1 MAILSSIFGRGTPT
15 PQVPGQVIST
25 ENIPKELQPY
35 YKDILTKAQA
45 LYNDRVA
52 DQEGNIYQ
60 GQTLAEFTPEQQQAQ
75 TGIAGLVGTQAPVY
89 QEAMGMTRDAA
100 TPFSTEQIEEY
111 MSPYQ
116 QAVTD
121 IEKREA
127 TKQYQT
133 QVVPQLAAKAAMT
146 QPFGGSRQAILEG
159 MAADTQQ
166 RLLSD
171 LQAKGSAN
179 AYTDAISR
187 LDADRLAK
195 GQAGTQLANLGTS
208 QYKASAAELGGL
220 QLVGENKQRQN
231 QTALNESFKQFLDER
246 EQPYVDMA
254 KYQDVVRGA
263 PIGTTKYS
271 DPTPASYGPSL
282 GTQLLGGIGGLNNI
296 YGAFSGK
303 NLAGQTLAPGQTG
316 GGIDTLIKKN
326 QGGTFGIDLNQFNP
340 KEEDEKKE
348 VKPES
353 VGGFDIIRNSDGS
366 INALAM
372 QNAGV
377 ETYLKE
383 LALNRKARDETKR
396 LSKVDLDKS
405 KSYLQADRDNAQ
417 FNREQA
423 AFTAMAKLGTDQ
435 DVTDAPGG
443 GVGQILTMLG
453 KAGPEIGAAEA
464 ASKANIRAQD
474 EAVSKLELQYQQ
486 ALSAGDLEAAN
497 GYMDM
502 IKKVVD
508 TQSTATAAIPT
519 AKTNQS
525 SGLGYKGVPDLAG
538 GLFATERDKET
549 NNWIMPNEYIKEYNN
564 VLNAHT
570 KFTTGLQKNPSLTIN
585 IGGQT
590 ITVDVAKDLFNI
602 GGQTTLQ
609 AQGYDTNKALQE
621 RVEANLVYL
630 IADKL
635 GYRNIKK
642 PNSLKQPGDGP
653 MTYIPNQQ
661 NEKFIALDNAETLK
675 IKY

>member
-1 MAILSSIFGRGTPT
+1 M
-15 PQVPGQVIST
+15 
-25 ENIPKELQPY
+25 
-35 YKDILTKAQA
+35 
-45 LYNDRVA
+45 
-52 DQEGNIYQ
+52 
-60 GQTLAEFTPEQQQAQ
+60 
-75 TGIAGLVGTQAPVY
+75 
-89 QEAMGMTRDAA
+89 
-100 TPFSTEQIEEY
+100 
-111 MSPYQ
+111 
-116 QAVTD
+116 
-121 IEKREA
+121 
-127 TKQYQT
+127 
-133 QVVPQLAAKAAMT
+133 
-146 QPFGGSRQAILEG
+146 
-159 MAADTQQ
+159 
-166 RLLSD
+166 
-171 LQAKGSAN
+171 
-179 AYTDAISR
+179 
-187 LDADRLAK
+187 
-195 GQAGTQLANLGTS
+195 
-208 QYKASAAELGGL
+208 
-220 QLVGENKQRQN
+220 
-231 QTALNESFKQFLDER
+231 
-246 EQPYVDMA
+246 
-254 KYQDVVRGA
+254 A
-263 PIGTTKYS
+263 PIGKTQYS
-271 DPTPASYGPSL
+271 KPTDAQYGPSL

-296 YGAFSGK
+296 YGTFTGR
-303 NLAGQTLAPGQTG
+303 NLAGQTLAPGTGGLKTG
-316 GGIDTLIKKN
+316 GGIGTLVKRANGETIGSPINVDTKIGL
-326 QGGTFGIDLNQFNP
+326 DMSQFTP
-340 KEEDEKKE
+340 EEEE

-353 VGGFDIIRNSDGS
+353 AGGFEIIRNSDGS

-383 LALNRKARDETKR
+383 QERYRKARDETKR

-423 AFTAMAKLGTDQ
+423 AFSAMARLGTDQ
-435 DVTDAPGG
+435 DVSNAPGG
-443 GVGQILTMLG
+443 GAGQILTMLG

-508 TQSTATAAIPT
+508 TQTAYSAAIPD

-621 RVEANLVYL
+621 RVEANLVYI
-630 IADKL
+630 IAEKL
-635 GYRNIKK
+635 GYNNIKK
-642 PNSLKQPGDGP
+642 SNSVQQPGDGP

-675 IKY
+675 SRF